1 MPSKIFLQLKKK
13 QVKHFPAHEKQVQD
27 KKNIIELENKMSN
40 ISIEEDKPKTKTPIK
55 PLKYKL

>member
-13 QVKHFPAHEKQVQD
+13 QIKHFPEHEKQVQD
-27 KKNIIELENKMSN
+27 KKNIIELDKKLNN
-40 ISIEEDKPKTKTPIK
+40 ISIEDKPKTKTPIK